1 MKTGIRAA
9 DVFRLSCR
17 NLWQNKSRSALT
29 VVIIAAV
36 STLIM
41 LICVLGVSFLNNMTE
56 GARTA
61 FEFAG
66 AEYRLNSKMLSFFG
80 DYEPITAEE
89 VEAFESIAEKYD
101 SIIDRKE
108 YAVDGTLFRLHWD
121 LPEELRNSP
130 EKYGEKY
137 YDWWNDDF
145 KLLFSDFTVAD
156 LDGYTFGGAESAE
169 QGRLWESADNGHPAV
184 WLGSDY
190 VAAQERM
197 GIEITVGSTA
207 TFVCMRQDAK
217 NPNERIY
224 WLYDCTVAGIFNSD
238 STRVMSGGYKTAAK
252 RMIVGKDFLRE
263 FAEDVQ
269 IEYIELRYAPPEG
282 DYDYWGVYGQ
292 MNEFVR
298 EVNEEIPP
306 YTFNGNEVTRFYCS
320 YIDEMQT
327 IDLLRAIIAAV
338 LLAVSLLI
346 LLLSIGSIVNTILI
360 SVDKNKRFFGLL
372 KALGMKQG
380 DLRKMVGAETLLLV
394 AAGAALGVGF
404 VYALRGAV
412 LSLLS
417 SIFSTMFAELP
428 NGLAVEMWVPFWLPL
443 VTAAAFFTFALL
455 FSRRSVKAFAERDVI
470 GTVSEVA

>member
-36 STLIM
+36 SALIM
-41 LICVLGVSFLNNMTE
+41 LVCVLGVSFLNNMKKGE
-56 GARTA
+56 RLA
-61 FEFAG
+61 FEYSG
-66 AEYRLNSKMLSFFG
+66 AEYTLKSITISNSGPDRM
-80 DYEPITAEE
+80 YEPITAEE
-89 VEAFESIAEKYD
+89 TEAFEKIADKYASVIEREEYILD
-101 SIIDRKE
+101 GAVFHLLWDIDEERRERVKE
-108 YAVDGTLFRLHWD
+108 YGTGSF
-121 LPEELRNSP
+121 
-130 EKYGEKY
+130 
-137 YDWWNDDF
+137 DDIL
-145 KLLFSDFTVAD
+145 KFSDFTVAD
-156 LDGYTFGGAESAE
+156 LDGYTFGGAERAE
-169 QGRLWESADNGHPAV
+169 QGRIWESADNGHPAV

-252 RMIVGKDFLRE
+252 RLIVGKDFMRE

-292 MNEFVR
+292 MKEFVR
-298 EVNEEIPP
+298 EVNEVFPP
-306 YTFNGNEVTRFYCS
+306 YSYEGEEYERFSCT
-320 YIDEMQT
+320 YIDAMRM
-327 IDLLRAIIAAV
+327 IDLLGAIVSAV
-338 LLAVSLLI
+338 LLALSVLI

-360 SVDKNKRFFGLL
+360 SVDKNRRFFGLL

-417 SIFSTMFAELP
+417 SVFSTMFAELP

-455 FSRRSVKAFAERDVI
+455 FSRRSVKTFAERDVI